1 VAGREGAAEI
11 ATGLAGR
18 RAPLLLLAL
27 TAIALPSLAFVTE
40 APNRLLSGRPV
51 GFVAALGLTGAA
63 PGAALALA
71 LMPLLAPLAWPRSAA
86 VRWAGILGA
95 GLAAAA
101 LAWVAGRTASAL
113 AAGAGASARTSLGG
127 GFWLALAA
135 LLLLAA
141 DAAQRLRLA
150 PLAALGAAL
159 LALGPLGALLASG
172 ALGELSILKEFA
184 NQRDVFAAA
193 LLRHGVIVA
202 GALAPTLV
210 LGVPLGLA
218 AWRWQALRGTVFP
231 LLNIVQTIPSI
242 ALFGL
247 LMAPLSGLARLVP
260 GLAHWGISGIGLAP
274 AIIALVLYSLLPIVR
289 NTVEGLHGV
298 PESVRDAARGM
309 GMTPA
314 QVFWHVDVPLALP
327 VFLSGVRITAVQ
339 AVGLAAVSALIGAG
353 GLGAI
358 MFQGLFANALDLV
371 LLGAVPVIL
380 LAVTVDLVFRLLVA
394 LAARERA

>member
-11 ATGLAGR
+11 TTGPAGR

-27 TAIALPSLAFVTE
+27 AAIALPSLAFVTE

-51 GFVAALGLTGAA
+51 GFATALGLTGAS
-63 PGAALALA
+63 PGVGFALTLLPLFAL
-71 LMPLLAPLAWPRSAA
+71 LAWPQKVV

-101 LAWVAGRTASAL
+101 LAWVAGRTAEAL
-113 AAGAGASARTSLGG
+113 AAGAAVSARTSLGS
-127 GFWLALAA
+127 GFWLTLAA

-172 ALGELSILKEFA
+172 ALGELSILKEFV
-184 NQRDVFAAA
+184 NQQDVFAAA

-218 AWRWQALRGTVFP
+218 AWRWQTLRRTVFP
-231 LLNIVQTIPSI
+231 VLNIVQTIPSI

-247 LMAPLSGLARLVP
+247 LMAPLSGLARRLP
-260 GLAHWGISGIGLAP
+260 GLADWGISGIGLAP

-289 NTVEGLHGV
+289 NTVEGLRGV

-309 GMTPA
+309 GMTPT

-380 LAVTVDLVFRLLVA
+380 LAVAVDLVFRLLVA
-394 LAARERA
+394 LAARETA

>member
-1 VAGREGAAEI
+1 MADRQGAAAI
-11 ATGLAGR
+11 ATGR

-27 TAIALPSLAFVTE
+27 AAIALPSLAFVTE
-40 APNRLLSGRPV
+40 APNRLLSGKPV
-51 GFVAALGLTGAA
+51 GFATALGLAGTA
-63 PGAALALA
+63 PGVALALPVLA
-71 LMPLLAPLAWPRSAA
+71 LLAPLAWPRSAA
-86 VRWAGILGA
+86 VRWASILGA

-101 LAWVAGRTASAL
+101 LAWVAGRAAAAL
-113 AAGAGASARTSLGG
+113 AAGAGASARTSFGA
-127 GFWLALAA
+127 GFWVTLAA

-172 ALGELSILKEFA
+172 TLGQLSILKEFA
-184 NQRDVFAAA
+184 NQRDLFAAA
-193 LLRHGVIVA
+193 LLRHVAIVA

-210 LGVPLGLA
+210 AGVPLGLA
-218 AWRWQALRGTVFP
+218 AWRWQTVRRGTFP
-231 LLNIVQTIPSI
+231 VLNIVQTIPSI

-247 LMAPLSGLARLVP
+247 LMAPLSGLARQLP
-260 GLAHWGISGIGLAP
+260 WLADWGISGVGLAP

-289 NTVEGLHGV
+289 NTVEGLLGV

-309 GMTPA
+309 GMTKLQA
-314 QVFWHVDVPLALP
+314 FWHVDVPLALP

-371 LLGAVPVIL
+371 LLGALPVIL
-380 LAVTVDLVFRLLVA
+380 LAVVVDLAFRLLGA
-394 LAARERA
+394 LAARQSG